1 MDTDDYNKLRY
12 EQLPWTE
19 KYRPKMVDD
28 LILDENLKY
37 RIKQIISDKNKSIPN
52 LIFTGPPGIGKTSTI
67 RSIARELYGSYV
79 NRAVLELN
87 ASDDRGIKSIQ
98 GDIINFCKA
107 KLIYPRGQ
115 EDKYSKY
122 KMIILDEAD
131 NMVDRAQPQINNI
144 MEAYKDTVKFAFTCN
159 SSSNII
165 EAIQSRCLILR
176 YMRLSS
182 DLVAKKLKEIALCEK
197 IKYED
202 IAMKRI
208 SELSHGDLRVAV
220 NTLQLV
226 FNNKGIIKCDYV
238 DELCDLP
245 QQVIIKKL
253 FDFVLK
259 DDLISAF
266 KIMYELKNSGY
277 SGSDI
282 TLGMIYTLKSEVSS
296 DIPEKIK
303 INLFN
308 SICMGAYR
316 ISKGIDSVLQL
327 ASCIVDMS
335 KFKNN

>member
-1 MDTDDYNKLRY
+1 MNVEEYNKLRY

-19 KYRPKMVDD
+19 KYRPKSINELMLDD
-28 LILDENLKY
+28 NLKS
-37 RIKQIISDKNKSIPN
+37 RVKQLVVDKSIPN

-67 RSIARELYGSYV
+67 RSIARELYGEYA

-98 GDIINFCKA
+98 GDIINFCKT
-107 KLIYPRGQ
+107 KLIYPKGQ
-115 EDKYSKY
+115 EKKYSSY
-122 KMIILDEAD
+122 KLIILDEAD
-131 NMVDRAQPQINNI
+131 NIVERVQPQINNI
-144 MEAYKDTVKFAFTCN
+144 MEIYKNTVKFAFTCN

-176 YMRLSS
+176 YMRLNQQMI
-182 DLVAKKLKEIALCEK
+182 VKRLKEITTIEKVKCEENALKK
-197 IKYED
+197 ISD
-202 IAMKRI
+202 
-208 SELSHGDLRVAV
+208 LSHGDMRAAV
-220 NTLQLV
+220 NILQLV
-226 FNNKGIIKCDYV
+226 FNNKGQIKCGYI

-245 QQVIIKKL
+245 QQVVIKQL

-266 KIMYELKNSGY
+266 KIMNELKSSGY

-282 TLGMIYTLKSEVSS
+282 TLGMMYTLKSDISD

-303 INLFN
+303 IKLFHC
-308 SICMGAYR
+308 ICMGAYR

-327 ASCIVDMS
+327 ASCIVDMAKS
-335 KFKNN
+335 KNE

>member
-1 MDTDDYNKLRY
+1 MDTEDYNKLRY

-19 KYRPKMVDD
+19 KYRPIFIDD
-28 LILDENLKY
+28 LVLDDNLKS
-37 RIKQIISDKNKSIPN
+37 RLKQIISEENKSIPN

-67 RSIARELYGSYV
+67 RSIATELYGKYV
-79 NRAVLELN
+79 SRAVLELN

-115 EDKYSKY
+115 ENKYSKY
-122 KMIILDEAD
+122 KLIILDEAD

-176 YMRLSS
+176 YMRLSTP
-182 DLVAKKLKEIALCEK
+182 LIVKKLKDIASLEK

-202 IAMKRI
+202 SAMTLI
-208 SELSHGDLRVAV
+208 SELAHGDLRAAI

-226 FNNKGIIKCDYV
+226 FNNKGSIKCIYI

-245 QQVIIKKL
+245 QQVIIKNL

-259 DDLISAF
+259 DDLVSAF
-266 KIMYELKNSGY
+266 KIMYELKNRGY

-282 TLGMIYTLKSEVSS
+282 TLGMIYTLKSEISS

-308 SICMGAYR
+308 SICMVA
-316 ISKGIDSVLQL
+316 
-327 ASCIVDMS
+327 
-335 KFKNN
+335 